1 MKNKFFNQLKN
12 KRSVIFFSHFELGW
26 ELFRWAG
33 FVRQYK
39 LNNPKIRVCA
49 ATREN
54 RSDIYYGTVD
64 NIYTFNIKD
73 DYVKYRANMYSLDY
87 WPKREYDKL
96 IGKIKTKFR
105 TSYLVL
111 PPKNTVGRDLFQ
123 QSEMDFNFTPRP
135 ENAKIIKNI
144 LSNYN
149 ERIPICISP
158 RHRTDSTKPTRNW
171 KKEYWDELFKMIKK
185 TNKYIVFILG
195 ATSSYIR
202 PRNNYDHFIIIE
214 DLVNSRKDVSVL
226 GTSIEAIKHSVL
238 TIGQQSAIPILS
250 NYLKKPVISWGHE
263 KVRHQVRENP
273 YNTKCIFFEEASVQY
288 TTSPKIIF
296 KNILKE
302 TQC

>member
-158 RHRTDSTKPTRNW
+158 RHRTDSPKPTRNW
-171 KKEYWDELFKMIKK
+171 PEQYWKDLFTKLKR
-185 TNKYIVFILG
+185 TGKYLVFIIGGSASIVRPPKNKSFVILDD
-195 ATSSYIR
+195 IR
-202 PRNNYDHFIIIE
+202 AN
-214 DLVNSRKDVSVL
+214 
-226 GTSIEAIKHSVL
+226 GTSNIGLTIEAMKHSCL
-238 TIGQQSAIPILS
+238 TIGQQSALPILS
-250 NYLKKPVISWGHE
+250 NYLGTKTIMWGHE

-273 YNTKCIFFEEASVQY
+273 YNTKCIFFEEDSVQY